1 VKTTLLVFIVLLH
14 GCGGGGDDMP
24 ADDNHGYG
32 WGSDATGHRGM
43 QLREPGAT
51 TQTASDLERYAGTVS
66 ACAGIDAPP
75 PPFVIVVP
83 RDSLYP
89 HIGKYLRDPPL
100 IIVDEIFRDV
110 AFAHEM
116 VHYLLDYST
125 GSLDADHVSPLFVLC
140 GFME

>member
-1 VKTTLLVFIVLLH
+1 
-14 GCGGGGDDMP
+14 MP

-32 WGSDATGHRGM
+32 WTSNATGPRGM

-51 TQTASDLERYAGTVS
+51 TQAASDLERYAVTVA
-66 ACAGIDAPP
+66 ACAGIDAQP

-89 HIGKYLRDPPL
+89 HIGWYFSNPPL
-100 IIVDEIFRDV
+100 ILVDEIFRDV

-116 VHYLLDYST
+116 VHYLLEQST
-125 GSLDADHVSPLFVLC
+125 GDLDADHASPLFRLC